1 MLNAG
6 WYNDVYQSMMIVSLT
21 LWWQYGKYH
30 PASDEGIEK
39 QNSISSNM
47 NDISSCEG
55 DSCYFTLHLLDDTDM
70 LSRIS
75 SVIMSHRVHIQTIP
89 WDAERKHIS
98 NRSHDRCGWYISTS
112 HLDWDREHIHML
124 THIIQQM
131 LSICT
136 SCEYVPYVV
145 SILLITSNTSHY
157 RCWAYA
163 HLNR

>member
-89 WDAERKHIS
+89 WDAERKHIF
-98 NRSHDRCGWYISTS
+98 NRSHDRCGWYIST
-112 HLDWDREHIHML
+112 HIL
-124 THIIQQM
+124 IEI
-131 LSICT
+131 
-136 SCEYVPYVV
+136 V
-145 SILLITSNTSHY
+145 SIFTCSHTSYN
-157 RCWAYA
+157 RCWAYM
-163 HLNR
+163 HILWVCTICCEHIVDHK

>member
-1 MLNAG
+1 MSCLESTVPRCVWLYHIQLHSERFYQDSIHSNSNDISSHEGERSAHHIAFVICWMLDD
-6 WYNDVYQSMMIVSLT
+6 NDMYQSMMIVSLT

-89 WDAERKHIS
+89 WDAERKHI
-98 NRSHDRCGWYISTS
+98 
-112 HLDWDREHIHML
+112 
-124 THIIQQM
+124 
-131 LSICT
+131 
-136 SCEYVPYVV
+136 
-145 SILLITSNTSHY
+145 
-157 RCWAYA
+157 
-163 HLNR
+163 